1 MAADLDYGTRHGPD
15 QFVERHRRFSGS
27 LISVTPPGWGAKI
40 APGQQVS
47 VFGFCA
53 SGSGEPTDVK
63 AVAVG

>member
-1 MAADLDYGTRHGPD
+1 MAPGTALTSLWNGA
-15 QFVERHRRFSGS
+15 VASSGS
-27 LISVTPPGWGAKI
+27 LISVIPPSWGAKI